1 MFSHN
6 QRGVQKIESDCVYQC
21 EIKVFFLK
29 GGGALITVALI
40 THHTQTLTSH
50 NGIPWI
56 NHVFYSVTTCY
67 SQTPHIHHNEIKLY
81 H

>member
-6 QRGVQKIESDCVYQC
+6 QRGVQKIESECVCQC

-29 GGGALITVALI
+29 KKRPVITVALI
-40 THHTQTLTSH
+40 PHHTQTLTSH

-56 NHVFYSVTTCY
+56 NLVF
-67 SQTPHIHHNEIKLY
+67 
-81 H
+81 